1 MRTVRALV
9 LTGFGINCQEEMA
22 AAYRLAGAEADI
34 VHFNE
39 LLAGQAAIRGYDVIN
54 FPGGFSFGD
63 DLGAGK
69 ALANKMRFCK
79 LASGR
84 TLLDEIAGHV
94 AAGGFVLGVCNGF
107 QILVKSGLLPNVGGT
122 FEPEVSL
129 IVNDSGKFEDR
140 WVHCRIE
147 QPVLSPFLGLP
158 PSHGLVPLETDVCS
172 PAAQGGRARSIGSK
186 PPHDLASWEAK
197 VGQSPPPPHGLAPW
211 EAKVGCSPSS
221 DAPQTKILALPVRHK
236 EGKLVCRDDAIR
248 TAILE
253 NGLCALRYCDAD
265 GAVATDY
272 PALPNGAEMSC
283 AALTDPTGRV
293 LGMMPH
299 PEAYLSIYNHPDWA
313 RRREAAGGTE
323 EGEGLRLFRNVIE
336 HIRSNTP

>member
-1 MRTVRALV
+1 MKTVRALV
-9 LTGFGINCQEEMA
+9 LTGFGINCQDELA

-39 LLAGQAAIRGYDVIN
+39 LLGGAASIRGYDVVN

-84 TLLDEIAGHV
+84 TLLDEIADHV
-94 AAGGFVLGVCNGF
+94 RGGGFVLGICNGF
-107 QILVKSGLLPNVGGT
+107 QILVKSGLLPNVGGA

-147 QPVLSPFLGLP
+147 QSALSPFLNSSGDAASP
-158 PSHGLVPLETDVCS
+158 ESDVCS
-172 PAAQGGRARSIGSK
+172 PAAQGGRARGIGST

-197 VGQSPPPPHGLAPW
+197 V
-211 EAKVGCSPSS
+211 SPSS
-221 DAPQTKILALPVRHK
+221 PPAPTTTVLSLPVRHK

-248 TAILE
+248 AAIAE
-253 NGLCALRYCDAD
+253 KGLCALRYCDAA
-265 GAVATDY
+265 GGVATAY
-272 PALPNGAEMSC
+272 PALPNGAELSC

-299 PEAYLSIYNHPDWA
+299 PEAFLAIFNHPDWA
-313 RRREAAGGTE
+313 RRREAAGGNE
-323 EGEGLRLFRNVIE
+323 EGEGLRLFRNIVD
-336 HIRSNTP
+336 HIRSTPP

>member
-9 LTGFGINCQEEMA
+9 MTGFGINCQEEMA

-39 LLAGQAAIRGYDVIN
+39 LLAGKAAIRGYDVIN

-84 TLLDEIAGHV
+84 TLLDEIGDHV

-122 FEPEVSL
+122 FEQEVSL

-147 QPVLSPFLGLP
+147 QPALSPFLG
-158 PSHGLVPLETDVCS
+158 ST
-172 PAAQGGRARSIGSK
+172 

-197 VGQSPPPPHGLAPW
+197 VGSSPPAQKP
-211 EAKVGCSPSS
+211 
-221 DAPQTKILALPVRHK
+221 TILSLPVRHK

-248 TAILE
+248 GAILE
-253 NGLCALRYCDAD
+253 QGLCALRYCDAD
-265 GAVATDY
+265 GAVATEY
-272 PALPNGAEMSC
+272 PALPNGAEFSC

-299 PEAYLSIYNHPDWA
+299 PEAFLAVVNHPDWA

-323 EGEGLRLFRNVIE
+323 EGEGLRLFRNVVE
-336 HIRSNTP
+336 HIIRRKTP

>member
-1 MRTVRALV
+1 MRTVRALI

-39 LLAGQAAIRGYDVIN
+39 LLAGQATIRGYDVIN

-69 ALANKMRFCK
+69 ALSNKMRFCK

-84 TLLDEIAGHV
+84 TLLDEIGDHV

-107 QILVKSGLLPNVGGT
+107 QILVKSGLLPNVGGN
-122 FEPEVSL
+122 FAQEVSL

-140 WVHCRIE
+140 WVHCKAA
-147 QPVLSPFLGLP
+147 QPAHTPFLKDM
-158 PSHGLVPLETDVCS
+158 DV
-172 PAAQGGRARSIGSK
+172 
-186 PPHDLASWEAK
+186 
-197 VGQSPPPPHGLAPW
+197 V
-211 EAKVGCSPSS
+211 
-221 DAPQTKILALPVRHK
+221 ALPARHK

-248 TAILE
+248 AAIRE
-253 NGLCALRYCDAD
+253 MGLCALRYCDAD
-265 GAVATDY
+265 GAIATEY
-272 PALPNGAEMSC
+272 PALPNGAEFSC

-299 PEAYLSIYNHPDWA
+299 PEAFLAVVNHPDWA
-313 RRREAAGGTE
+313 RRREASCGTE
-323 EGEGLRLFRNVIE
+323 EGEGLRLFRNVVE
-336 HIRSNTP
+336 HVIRRITP

>member
-1 MRTVRALV
+1 MRTVRALI

-39 LLAGQAAIRGYDVIN
+39 LLAGKATIRGYDVIN

-69 ALANKMRFCK
+69 ALSNKMRFCK

-84 TLLDEIAGHV
+84 TLLDEIGDHV

-107 QILVKSGLLPNVGGT
+107 QILVKSGLLPNVGGN
-122 FEPEVSL
+122 FAQEVSL

-140 WVHCRIE
+140 WVHCKAA
-147 QPVLSPFLGLP
+147 QPAHTPFLKDM
-158 PSHGLVPLETDVCS
+158 DV
-172 PAAQGGRARSIGSK
+172 
-186 PPHDLASWEAK
+186 
-197 VGQSPPPPHGLAPW
+197 V
-211 EAKVGCSPSS
+211 
-221 DAPQTKILALPVRHK
+221 ALPARHK

-248 TAILE
+248 AAIRE
-253 NGLCALRYCDAD
+253 MGLCALRYCDAD
-265 GAVATDY
+265 GAIATEY
-272 PALPNGAEMSC
+272 PALPNGAEFSC

-299 PEAYLSIYNHPDWA
+299 PEAFLAVVNHPDWA

-323 EGEGLRLFRNVIE
+323 EGEGLRLFRNVVE
-336 HIRSNTP
+336 HVIRRITP

>member
-1 MRTVRALV
+1 VKKVRALV
-9 LTGFGINCQEEMA
+9 LTGFGINCQDEMA
-22 AAYRLAGAEADI
+22 AAYRLAGADADV

-39 LLAGQAAIRGYDVIN
+39 LLAGQASIRGYDVVN

-84 TLLDEIAGHV
+84 TLLDEIADHV

-122 FEPEVSL
+122 FEQEVSL
-129 IVNDSGKFEDR
+129 IVNDSGQFEDR

-147 QPVLSPFLGLP
+147 QPVRSPFLGCP
-158 PSHGLVPLETDVCS
+158 RNPTSVPMA
-172 PAAQGGRARSIGSK
+172 P

-197 VGQSPPPPHGLAPW
+197 VGGSPTD
-211 EAKVGCSPSS
+211 
-221 DAPQTKILALPVRHK
+221 DAIRTILPLPVRHK

-248 TAILE
+248 AAILE
-253 NGLCALRYCDAD
+253 KGLCALRYCDAE
-265 GAVATDY
+265 GKLATDY
-272 PALPNGAEMSC
+272 PALPNGAEFSC

-299 PEAYLSIYNHPDWA
+299 PEAFLAVYNHPDWA
-313 RRREAAGGTE
+313 CRLEAAGGNE
-323 EGEGLRLFRNVIE
+323 EGDGLRLFQNIVN
-336 HIRSNTP
+336 HAQRSRAQ

>member
-1 MRTVRALV
+1 VKTVRALV

-84 TLLDEIAGHV
+84 TLLDEIADHV

-107 QILVKSGLLPNVGGT
+107 QILVKSGLLPNVGGN
-122 FEPEVSL
+122 FQQEVSL

-140 WVHCRIE
+140 WVHCVAA
-147 QPVLSPFLGLP
+147 QPTRTPFLKN
-158 PSHGLVPLETDVCS
+158 VDV
-172 PAAQGGRARSIGSK
+172 
-186 PPHDLASWEAK
+186 
-197 VGQSPPPPHGLAPW
+197 V
-211 EAKVGCSPSS
+211 
-221 DAPQTKILALPVRHK
+221 ALPARHK

-248 TAILE
+248 DAIRQQ
-253 NGLCALRYCDAD
+253 GLCALRYCDAE
-265 GAVATDY
+265 GHVATEY

-283 AALTDPTGRV
+283 AALTDPAGRV

-299 PEAYLSIYNHPDWA
+299 PEAYLAIYNHPDWA

-323 EGEGLRLFRNVIE
+323 EGEGLRLFRNVVE
-336 HIRSNTP
+336 HIRSTPP

>member
-1 MRTVRALV
+1 MKRVRALV

-39 LLAGQAAIRGYDVIN
+39 LLAGKAAIRGYDVIN

-69 ALANKMRFCK
+69 ALANKMRFCQ

-107 QILVKSGLLPNVGGT
+107 QILVKSGLLPNIGGR
-122 FEPEVSL
+122 FEQEVSL

-147 QPVLSPFLGLP
+147 PPALSPFLSFP
-158 PSHGLVPLETDVCS
+158 
-172 PAAQGGRARSIGSK
+172 
-186 PPHDLASWEAK
+186 PPHDLASWEVK
-197 VGQSPPPPHGLAPW
+197 F
-211 EAKVGCSPSS
+211 SPSS
-221 DAPQTKILALPVRHK
+221 PPAPATTVLSLPVRHK

-248 TAILE
+248 AAILKK
-253 NGLCALRYCDAD
+253 GLCALRYCDAE
-265 GAVATDY
+265 GHIATGY
-272 PALPNGAEMSC
+272 PALPNGAEFSC

-299 PEAYLSIYNHPDWA
+299 PEAYLAVTNHPDWA

-323 EGEGLRLFRNVIE
+323 EGEGLRLFRNVVE
-336 HIRSNTP
+336 HIRSRNR

>member
-1 MRTVRALV
+1 MKTVRALV

-39 LLAGQAAIRGYDVIN
+39 LLAGKAAIRGYDVVN

-107 QILVKSGLLPNVGGT
+107 QILAKSGLLPNVGGKH
-122 FEPEVSL
+122 EQEVSL
-129 IVNDSGKFEDR
+129 IVNDSGRFEDR
-140 WVHCRIE
+140 WVHCKAA
-147 QPVLSPFLGLP
+147 QPARTPFLK
-158 PSHGLVPLETDVCS
+158 DV
-172 PAAQGGRARSIGSK
+172 
-186 PPHDLASWEAK
+186 D
-197 VGQSPPPPHGLAPW
+197 V
-211 EAKVGCSPSS
+211 V
-221 DAPQTKILALPVRHK
+221 ALPARHK

-248 TAILE
+248 AAIQE
-253 NGLCALRYCDAD
+253 KGLCALRYSDAI
-265 GAVATDY
+265 GAVATEY
-272 PALPNGAEMSC
+272 PALPNGAEFSC
-283 AALTDPTGRV
+283 AALTDSTGRV

-299 PEAYLSIYNHPDWA
+299 PEAFLAVVNHPDWA

-323 EGEGLRLFRNVIE
+323 EGEGLRLFRNFVE
-336 HIRSNTP
+336 HARSKIP

>member
-1 MRTVRALV
+1 MRTVRALI

-39 LLAGQAAIRGYDVIN
+39 LLAGKATIRGYDVIN

-69 ALANKMRFCK
+69 ALSNKMRFCK

-84 TLLDEIAGHV
+84 TLLDEIGDHV

-107 QILVKSGLLPNVGGT
+107 QILVKSGLLPNVGGN
-122 FEPEVSL
+122 FAQEVSL

-140 WVHCRIE
+140 WVHCKAA
-147 QPVLSPFLGLP
+147 QPAHTPFLKDM
-158 PSHGLVPLETDVCS
+158 DV
-172 PAAQGGRARSIGSK
+172 
-186 PPHDLASWEAK
+186 
-197 VGQSPPPPHGLAPW
+197 V
-211 EAKVGCSPSS
+211 
-221 DAPQTKILALPVRHK
+221 ALPARHK

-248 TAILE
+248 AAIRE
-253 NGLCALRYCDAD
+253 MGLCALRYCDAD
-265 GAVATDY
+265 GAIATEY
-272 PALPNGAEMSC
+272 PALPNGAEFSC

-293 LGMMPH
+293 LGMLPP
-299 PEAYLSIYNHPDWA
+299 PEAFLAVVNPPSWA

-323 EGEGLRLFRNVIE
+323 EGEGLRLFRNVVE
-336 HIRSNTP
+336 HVIRRITP

>member
-1 MRTVRALV
+1 MKTVRALV

-22 AAYRLAGAEADI
+22 GAYRLAGAEADI

-39 LLAGQAAIRGYDVIN
+39 LLAEKAGIRGYDVIN

-69 ALANKMRFCK
+69 AFANKMRFCR

-84 TLLDEIAGHV
+84 TLLEEIAGHV

-107 QILVKSGLLPNVGGT
+107 QILVKSGLLPNVGGN
-122 FEPEVSL
+122 FAQEVSL

-140 WVHCRIE
+140 WVHCIAE
-147 QPVLSPFLGLP
+147 QPARTPFLK
-158 PSHGLVPLETDVCS
+158 DV
-172 PAAQGGRARSIGSK
+172 
-186 PPHDLASWEAK
+186 D
-197 VGQSPPPPHGLAPW
+197 V
-211 EAKVGCSPSS
+211 V
-221 DAPQTKILALPVRHK
+221 ALPARHK

-248 TAILE
+248 AAIRE
-253 NGLCALRYCDAD
+253 KGLCALRYCDAD
-265 GAVATDY
+265 GAVATEY
-272 PALPNGAEMSC
+272 PALPNGAEFSC

-299 PEAYLSIYNHPDWA
+299 PEAFLSIYNHPDWT

-323 EGEGLRLFRNVIE
+323 EGEGLRLFRNVVE
-336 HIRSNTP
+336 HIRSRNR